1 MEETCKFPPYW
12 KSGGKYFYTLLH
24 YLQSFLPDDFVFD
37 CSFLNRHP
45 FLNASSSR
53 SDTTQLLTSYASQ
66 SLPPLPYFSRI
77 VIFDSDSSFSDQN
90 QEYSPPFHRAD
101 TSHMNWSSIFY
112 LLRSSSFI
120 HSFPLYPSISPP
132 PMFET
137 SCFHSFAYSSLSY

>member
-45 FLNASSSR
+45 FLNVPPRR
-53 SDTTQLLTSYASQ
+53 SDITQLLSSYATQ

-77 VIFDSDSSFSDQN
+77 VIFDSDSPFSDQN
-90 QEYSPPFHRAD
+90 QDISPSFHQVD
-101 TSHMNWSSIFY
+101 KSKNWSSIIY
-112 LLRSSSFI
+112 ILRSSSFI

-132 PMFET
+132 SMFV
-137 SCFHSFAYSSLSY
+137 FLVFIHFLILYSLF